1 MARTYTK
8 KELRK
13 AYQVSDKTFNI
24 WLKRIPN
31 FLPQVGAHVFSPLEV
46 EDFQGSIYSTLH
58 TFVFSKESSGLSK

>member
-46 EDFQGSIYSTLH
+46 EKIFEHLGKPDTI
-58 TFVFSKESSGLSK
+58 EE